1 VFKNIKKIFIVDGKT
16 SACYVDGSGKEISI
30 GSTQIGPYYD
40 GNSII
45 LNYTGKI
52 VNYLIKI

>member
-1 VFKNIKKIFIVDGKT
+1 MYLKIYNIFIVDGKT
-16 SACYVDGSGKEISI
+16 SACYVDGSGKGISI

>member
-1 VFKNIKKIFIVDGKT
+1 MCLKIYISFIVNGKT
-16 SACYVDGSGKEISI
+16 SACYVDSTGKGISI

-52 VNYLIKI
+52 INYLIRI